1 MTQIPAG
8 WYPDPDPEAP
18 EPKGQRYWDGQQW
31 TEHVQ
36 PAAQASPGSAPPP
49 YPSGQYG
56 QPGQPGQEQV
66 GYPGD
71 QTYQGAQGYQSY
83 PAQTAYGVPGKVTTP
98 DGQEV
103 AGWGRRLGAWLIDS
117 VIINIV
123 SWIVAFPAARD
134 YFDAVNEMTDE
145 ILSGDVGQGSTFAI
159 TEDMAQPL
167 LVIGLVSLVV
177 SLVYNV
183 AFLRTKAATP
193 GKIML
198 GMQVR
203 LRETPG
209 QLSYGTILARWFGQN
224 INSFIGYLPSALG
237 TLGGLYFLAN
247 YLWPL
252 WDSKNQALHDKIAK
266 TNVVRV
272 R

>member
-8 WYPDPDPEAP
+8 WYPDPDPDAP

-36 PAAQASPGSAPPP
+36 PAPQPAQGSAPPP
-49 YPSGQYG
+49 YPSG

-66 GYPGD
+66 GYPG
-71 QTYQGAQGYQSY
+71 YQGY
-83 PAQTAYGVPGKVTTP
+83 PAQPTYAAPGKVTTP

-103 AGWGRRLGAWLIDS
+103 SGWGRRAVAYLIDS
-117 VIINIV
+117 VIINLV
-123 SWIVAFPAARD
+123 SWTVAFPAARD

-145 ILSGDVGQGSTFAI
+145 IISGDVAQGPTFGI
-159 TEDMAQPL
+159 TAEMAQPL

-193 GKIML
+193 GKLAL
-198 GMQVR
+198 GLRVR

-209 QLSYGTILARWFGQN
+209 QMSYGTILARWFGQN
-224 INSFIGYLPSALG
+224 LNSFIGYLP
-237 TLGGLYFLAN
+237 TLGFLGGIYWLLN

>member
-8 WYPDPDPEAP
+8 WYPDPDPDAP

-36 PAAQASPGSAPPP
+36 PAPQSAPGTVPPP
-49 YPSGQYG
+49 YPSGQ
-56 QPGQPGQEQV
+56 PAQEQV
-66 GYPGD
+66 GYPAAPG
-71 QTYQGAQGYQSY
+71 QQGYQGYEGY
-83 PAQTAYGVPGKVTTP
+83 PGYQGQTAYGVPGKVTTP

-123 SWIVAFPAARD
+123 SWVVAFPAARD
-134 YFDAVNEMTDE
+134 YFEAVNEMTDE
-145 ILSGDVGQGSTFAI
+145 IISGDVAQGPTFGL
-159 TEDMAQPL
+159 TQEMAQPL

-193 GKIML
+193 GKLAL

-203 LRETPG
+203 LREKPG

-224 INSFIGYLPSALG
+224 LNSFIGYLPVLG
-237 TLGGLYFLAN
+237 PLGGLYFLAN